1 MNESPYAL
9 PPRAPLSDGRSGL
22 LGRTLLAVAR
32 QRNELD
38 ETGCRLVLDLLH
50 TTIALRRRLAAELGS
65 EGLTELRFFVLV
77 VLFALDPEPA
87 AAADLAVHTGATRA
101 SITDV
106 LDHLQ
111 NAGLIE
117 RDRDT
122 ADRRVIYVRL
132 TEAGRGAADRA
143 MSCFLRRA
151 GSLARPV
158 DAAAREFAGRVF
170 AALLAEAAPPPAG

>member
-1 MNESPYAL
+1 MNESPHAP

-22 LGRTLLAVAR
+22 LVRTLLAVAR

-50 TTIALRRRLAAELGS
+50 TAIALRRRLGAELGS

-87 AAADLAVHTGATRA
+87 VAADLAVHTGATRA
-101 SITDV
+101 SVTAV
-106 LDHLQ
+106 LDHLET
-111 NAGLIE
+111 AGLTGRA
-117 RDRDT
+117 RDPD
-122 ADRRVIYVRL
+122 DRRVIYVRL
-132 TEAGRGAADRA
+132 TDAGRRAADRA
-143 MSCFLRRA
+143 MANFLRRA
-151 GSLARPV
+151 GTLARPV
-158 DAAAREFAGRVF
+158 DAMQRESAGRMF